1 MDTNGTRRTQAE
13 RDAMTTEIG
22 FALFSAAL
30 YAGAAFLVVI
40 LPVLYGLV
48 SGGVR
53 SGFVTAAGAVAAVA
67 FVARTVEVLWRF
79 GQRTSGADHR

>member
-1 MDTNGTRRTQAE
+1 MNTHGTRRTQAE

-30 YAGAAFLVVI
+30 YSGAAFLVVI

-53 SGFVTAAGAVAAVA
+53 SGFVTAAGVVAAAV
-67 FVARTVEVLWRF
+67 FVARTVQVLWRF
-79 GQRTSGADHR
+79 GDRDPDAGRR